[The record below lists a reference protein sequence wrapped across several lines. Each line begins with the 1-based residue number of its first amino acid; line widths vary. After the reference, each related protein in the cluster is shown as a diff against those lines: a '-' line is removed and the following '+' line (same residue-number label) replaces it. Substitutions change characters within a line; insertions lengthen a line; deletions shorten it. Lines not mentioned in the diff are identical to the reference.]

1 MAQISCRLWFFR
13 IEEEIALATFGATFG
28 KKSSVFSFHYLVT
41 LGGVKHCHKNRNLGQ
56 IRIKYVLHRISPAI
70 LTNDHNSQLFALK
83 RQNKNKSKAA
93 GTGAVH
99 LKFIA
104 KNIPRS
110 AVAV

>member
-41 LGGVKHCHKNRNLGQ
+41 LGGVKHCHKNRNLGK

-83 RQNKNKSKAA
+83 RQNKINEGGKGQKHSRMPHDRYPL
-93 GTGAVH
+93 TV
-99 LKFIA
+99 
-104 KNIPRS
+104 
-110 AVAV
+110 VVW